1 MNPSATLRGQLTE
14 RKPAPASA
22 PSLPGSRAVETS
34 ESARCFRT
42 SDRARGVKIDTGQA
56 LASFPY
62 SHYLYSHLE
71 TEQSLTARFATHRVV
86 VTGQNL
92 EVLLDELN
100 SQRLELLCVLPKR
113 MKALTEKCDVWLD
126 RIEVIEVRVAPDK
139 QST

>member
-22 PSLPGSRAVETS
+22 PSLSGARVVETG
-34 ESARCFRT
+34 ESVRCFRT

-71 TEQSLTARFATHRVV
+71 IEESLTARFATHRVV

-92 EVLLDELN
+92 EVLLDELT
-100 SQRLELLCVLPKR
+100 SQRLDLLCVLPKR
-113 MKALTEKCDVWLD
+113 MKGLAEKSDVWIE

-139 QST
+139 LST